1 MAFSIVNACGGYGQL
16 GFIGSENWI
25 IADASTLT
33 VLQSGANTEQVVANA
48 ACAMIAPETM
58 IGISSPNVANGDCFG
73 FLIQNGTF
81 STFALPSLFTLTS
94 TSVLFAALSQS
105 TDIAPENSWFSA
117 FTSSNTEPYFLN
129 LGVIAGLASGVA
141 SLSVSG
147 NSNFEAANQPGAFY
161 SNGYIY
167 SLNGGNN
174 PSVAFVEIDNTT
186 NVGNISL
193 PQTPEYSQSAV
204 LLCCNLG
211 PFFAYVT
218 TTTGQV
224 VVSTWEGKQTLLINS
239 TTFPTTKTIL
249 GTTAFLFNFQGTLF
263 IVNPTAQLAC
273 SIDVVHGL
281 ISPIY
286 SFDIDPAATEPGIVG
301 YDQDTGIIYCFSSGS
316 SANQF
321 GNLSPM
327 AF

>member
-117 FTSSNTEPYFLN
+117 FTATNTEPYFLN

-147 NSNFEAANQPGAFY
+147 NSNFEAANQLGAFY

-167 SLNGGNN
+167 VVNAQGNLGYIEISDVTN
-174 PSVAFVEIDNTT
+174 YGIISTPFVPPKTS
-186 NVGNISL
+186 G
-193 PQTPEYSQSAV
+193 V
-204 LLCCNLG
+204 LLACNLG
-211 PFFAYVT
+211 PYLATATGTAGQLYVLDWQ
-218 TTTGQV
+218 GNVILQ
-224 VVSTWEGKQTLLINS
+224 IDS
-239 TTFPTTKTIL
+239 TTFPTTSTIL

>member
-58 IGISSPNVANGDCFG
+58 IGISSPNGANGDCFG

-94 TSVLFAALSQS
+94 ASVLFAALSQS

-117 FTSSNTEPYFLN
+117 FTGAFTQPYFLN

-147 NSNFEAANQPGAFY
+147 NSNFDAVNQPGAFY

-167 SLNGGNN
+167 VVNRQG
-174 PSVAFVEIDNTT
+174 
-186 NVGNISL
+186 
-193 PQTPEYSQSAV
+193 
-204 LLCCNLG
+204 NLG
-211 PFFAYVT
+211 YIEISDVT
-218 TTTGQV
+218 
-224 VVSTWEGKQTLLINS
+224 N
-239 TTFPTTKTIL
+239 
-249 GTTAFLFNFQGTLF
+249 
-263 IVNPTAQLAC
+263 
-273 SIDVVHGL
+273 
-281 ISPIY
+281 Y
-286 SFDIDPAATEPGIVG
+286 
-301 YDQDTGIIYCFSSGS
+301 GII
-316 SANQF
+316 
-321 GNLSPM
+321 
-327 AF
+327 

>member
-33 VLQSGANTEQVVANA
+33 VLQSGANSAQVVANA

-81 STFALPSLFTLTS
+81 STFALPSLFTLTA
-94 TSVLFAALSQS
+94 TTVLFAALSQS

-117 FTSSNTEPYFLN
+117 FTGSGTEPYFLN

-141 SLSVSG
+141 SIDVSG
-147 NSNFEAANQPGAFY
+147 NSDFLVDYQSGAFY
-161 SNGYIY
+161 TNGYIY
-167 SLNGGNN
+167 NLPSGGNA
-174 PSVAFVEIDNTT
+174 PFSFVEVANTANFGT
-186 NVGNISL
+186 VHL
-193 PQTPEYSQSAV
+193 PYYAKDQNAV
-204 LLCCNLG
+204 LLSCSLG
-211 PFFAYVT
+211 PYFAYIT
-218 TTTGQV
+218 NNPGEAAIFNWQGTQI
-224 VVSTWEGKQTLLINS
+224 LLINS
-239 TTFPTTKTIL
+239 TTFPTTSTIL

-286 SFDIDPAATEPGIVG
+286 SFDIDPAATEPSIVG